1 MICRNICRPAKRVEM
16 KKTQFLNRRFDA
28 YNTRRRWSVHFP
40 NSFRQVPRRLRPE
53 EAELV
58 LCQRLSLIS
67 NMASIATDGSSTEL
81 EVRYSTNCRKYSVCH
96 CVWEITFVWDL
107 FHFNDCYQQ
116 AVSVK
121 KHSILF
127 VHLICPI
134 IIYVRLE
141 HAVAYYLYR
150 ITSVIRDIHVII

>member
-1 MICRNICRPAKRVEM
+1 MFVKQFFFYKIVLFSVNYIYCNICRPAKRVEI

-40 NSFRQVPRRLRPE
+40 NSFRQVPRRSRPE

-67 NMASIATDGSSTEL
+67 NMASIVTDGSSTEL

-96 CVWEITFVWDL
+96 CV
-107 FHFNDCYQQ
+107 
-116 AVSVK
+116 
-121 KHSILF
+121 
-127 VHLICPI
+127 
-134 IIYVRLE
+134 
-141 HAVAYYLYR
+141 
-150 ITSVIRDIHVII
+150 